1 MSDTDRAERSP
12 AELEDE
18 LNAAVRGEKDS
29 APPVSSLID
38 DLTAL
43 ADDGKTLFEAEIG
56 FQKTRLAFAAN
67 RSKAAVLSGLMAI
80 GFLHLALIA
89 LVVGAVIGLTPYLT
103 AFGATAAVVG
113 ILLAGAFFLL
123 LRVRGSA
130 REIGEAFENDADQNN
145 D

>member
-1 MSDTDRAERSP
+1 MKDSDRVESSPTD
-12 AELEDE
+12 LEDE
-18 LNAAVRGEKDS
+18 LDAAVRGDKEP
-29 APPVSSLID
+29 APPGSSLID

-67 RSKAAVLSGLMAI
+67 RSKSAVLSGLMAI

-89 LVVGAVIGLTPYLT
+89 LVVGAVIALTPYLT

-113 ILLAGAFFLL
+113 ILLAGAFLLL

-130 REIGEAFENDADQNN
+130 REIGEAFENDADQN
-145 D
+145 DD

>member
-38 DLTAL
+38 DLTSL

-67 RSKAAVLSGLMAI
+67 RSKTAVLSGLMAI

>member
-18 LNAAVRGEKDS
+18 LNAAVRGDKDS
-29 APPVSSLID
+29 APPESSLID

-67 RSKAAVLSGLMAI
+67 RSKTAVLFGLMAI

-113 ILLAGAFFLL
+113 IFLVGAFFLL

-130 REIGEAFENDADQNN
+130 REIGEAFENDADLHNE
-145 D
+145 

>member
-29 APPVSSLID
+29 APPESSLID

-67 RSKAAVLSGLMAI
+67 RSKTAVLSGLMAI

-103 AFGATAAVVG
+103 AFGATAVVVG
-113 ILLAGAFFLL
+113 ALL
-123 LRVRGSA
+123 LGALAFLSRARGSA
-130 REIGEAFENDADQNN
+130 RDIGEAFDKSSGGTD

>member
-29 APPVSSLID
+29 APPESSLID

-67 RSKAAVLSGLMAI
+67 RSKTAVLSGLMAI